1 MKKLFMRWWRSM
13 FPQYILE
20 VTHRGINRRIHVTK
34 FTKKTPKRLAGVN
47 IEGETFELISTEPMD
62 YYVEEYR
69 DDLR

>member
-1 MKKLFMRWWRSM
+1 MKKFLRRWWRSM

-20 VTHRGINRRIHVTK
+20 VTHRGVNRRIHVVDFK
-34 FTKKTPKRLAGVN
+34 KKTPKKLSGTN
-47 IEGETFELISTEPMD
+47 IEGEYFELISTEPMD